1 LKFTY
6 NLCTQFKEFQ
16 MIDSLPPLLKW
27 PGGKR
32 WLVPTLARLY
42 DPYRDRTYVSLFVGG
57 GADVFGLA
65 PARAILND
73 INPHLMNFYRWC
85 KAACRYTIP
94 R

>member
-1 LKFTY
+1 
-6 NLCTQFKEFQ
+6 

-32 WLVPTLARLY
+32 WLVPTLSRLY
-42 DPYRDRTYVSLFVGG
+42 EPYRDRTYVSLFVGG

-73 INPHLMNFYRWC
+73 INPHLDEFL
-85 KAACRYTIP
+85 
-94 R
+94 